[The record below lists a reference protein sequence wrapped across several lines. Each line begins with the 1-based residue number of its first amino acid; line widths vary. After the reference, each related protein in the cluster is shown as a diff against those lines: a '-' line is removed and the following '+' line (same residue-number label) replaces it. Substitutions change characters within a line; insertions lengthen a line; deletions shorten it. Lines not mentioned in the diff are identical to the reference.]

1 MGGLSKKKSS
11 LGPIKQISKSL
22 FENVKFDKFP
32 LILLHKK
39 IVFLFKT
46 LCQTTCMIYHM
57 NLYIV
62 CYISSPQ
69 KCQNLKFIFSLFM
82 DKWIPKQPQCIVLEG
97 NLKTIRF
104 CLFNQDSMIW
114 KIMLHI
120 FSNRT
125 NSKQEKIRIPCLPE
139 KTLYLNDCGK
149 E

>member
-1 MGGLSKKKSS
+1 MGDLSKKKSS

-22 FENVKFDKFP
+22 FKNVKFDKFP

-69 KCQNLKFIFSLFM
+69 KMS
-82 DKWIPKQPQCIVLEG
+82 E
-97 NLKTIRF
+97 
-104 CLFNQDSMIW
+104 S
-114 KIMLHI
+114 KIHI
-120 FSNRT
+120 FPIYGQMDPKTAIVHCARRKSENHQVLPFQSGFRDLE
-125 NSKQEKIRIPCLPE
+125 NDAAYFFKQNKQ
-139 KTLYLNDCGK
+139 
-149 E
+149 